1 MLTTKFATRRSEDT
15 IDKGTTLI
23 FNEAPGTMEEAAT
36 TSTTSACDGEHAWTT
51 HNVYASASGTTHT
64 RTQLQRAPS
73 LQLWNQFLNSR
84 RPSLGWALRALAHR
98 SPPPSFF
105 PPTSS
110 WPFGTSCCSSRTQHF
125 SLVIEANFNV
135 IWICL
140 TQFELME
147 LMCDEFLQILSE
159 KEDFVLPSYKLTK
172 WSRDTDTGTSEMQRR
187 KQLHS
192 TESSDSKGLQWKQGI
207 WWCSACTEHNRIG
220 PSQSTT
226 LLQ

>member
-1 MLTTKFATRRSEDT
+1 MKLLEQWKKRRRHQPPARATVSMREQR
-15 IDKGTTLI
+15 TLCTPALLAQHAHAHNC
-23 FNEAPGTMEEAAT
+23 NE
-36 TSTTSACDGEHAWTT
+36 
-51 HNVYASASGTTHT
+51 
-64 RTQLQRAPS
+64 L
-73 LQLWNQFLNSR
+73 
-84 RPSLGWALRALAHR
+84 HR
-98 SPPPSFF
+98 FSYG
-105 PPTSS
+105 TSS
-110 WPFGTSCCSSRTQHF
+110 WIADVRLLDGPSALSRTDPRPLPSSRLLLPDPLAPLAAAAEPNIF
-125 SLVIEANFNV
+125 LVIEGNFNV

-172 WSRDTDTGTSEMQRR
+172 WSRDTETGTSEMQRR

-207 WWCSACTEHNRIG
+207 WWCSAGTEHNRIG